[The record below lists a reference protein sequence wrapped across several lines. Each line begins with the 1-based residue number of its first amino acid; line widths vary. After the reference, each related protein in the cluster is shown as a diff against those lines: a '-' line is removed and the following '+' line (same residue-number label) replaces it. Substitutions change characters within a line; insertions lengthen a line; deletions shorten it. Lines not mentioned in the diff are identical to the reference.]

1 MAKVT
6 RTRNTK
12 ETGMS
17 YPTVITIASLFSGEM
32 EKKRLTAG
40 LISDTLSV
48 TN

>member
-32 EKKRLTAG
+32 EKIAVDRWF
-40 LISDTLSV
+40 
-48 TN
+48 NF